1 MSHDPRTWHST
12 DRPTVRPTDRDDS
25 IFTSLAGAHD
35 TTRHT
40 PNTHQS
46 RLVMTPMSCAPKGR
60 AANAANVSARW
71 IGLDWIGLRLDW
83 IGRHRPRDGRRTRE
97 DPRGTGVNTH
107 ALARKPKPRER
118 HGRDADASARHRHFL
133 SRESGDGCR
142 RVRAGVRAGRDVGVH
157 RTARAEGCEG
167 GERGDSSGRT
177 SSDDG
182 EHERGVFEF
191 HGARRR
197 RADALDA
204 TRRDSTRTRD

>member
-1 MSHDPRTWHST
+1 MRHDPRTWDLL
-12 DRPTVRPTDRDDS
+12 DRPTDRPTDRDDIS
-25 IFTSLAGAHD
+25 ISLDFSLVCAGSHD
-35 TTRHT
+35 THKTPVTTRHDPHAKRRT
-40 PNTHQS
+40 RRGRVDATRMDRMCRHE
-46 RLVMTPMSCAPKGR
+46 PMG
-60 AANAANVSARW
+60 W
-71 IGLDWIGLRLDW
+71 IGLDWTASTV
-83 IGRHRPRDGRRTRE
+83 RRE
-97 DPRGTGVNTH
+97 TH
-107 ALARKPKPRER
+107 ARGSARNARANTYTLDRQPHEG
-118 HGRDADASARHRHFL
+118 HGRDADASARHRHVL

-142 RVRAGVRAGRDVGVH
+142 RVRASVRAGRDVGVH

-182 EHERGVFEF
+182 EHDRGVFEF